1 MKTLKKFM
9 GAYKKETVLAPLFK
23 LLEACFELFV
33 PLVVVR
39 MIDQGIKK
47 DNMAVIWQS
56 GGLMLLLAIVGLA
69 CSITAQFF
77 AAKAATGAATA
88 MRRAMFEKL
97 QKFSFTEIDEVG
109 TGTMITRMTSDINQV
124 QSGINM
130 VLRLFLRSPF
140 IVFGAMAMAFTI
152 DVEAAV
158 VFAVIIPVLSV
169 VVFAILLS
177 TIPGYRKVQGMLDQV
192 LGRTRENLTGG
203 RVIRAFRKEQDEI
216 EGFRKE
222 NKTLRKLQ
230 EAVGRVSALL
240 NPLTYV
246 GINIALV
253 VLIHQGSLRVQVG
266 ALTTGEV
273 VALINYMSQILVEL
287 IKLANLIILVTKAIA
302 CMNRVSEVLEKEL
315 TVEKEKTLAESS
327 ESSDAYVEYR
337 HVNFAYEGAG
347 DLALEDIS
355 FQVKKGELIGIIGG
369 TGAGKSTLMQLLC
382 GFYPV
387 TEGTVFLDGKP
398 VDTYETNALLDKVGI
413 VMQKPVLFRGSILEN
428 LRMGKQD
435 ATQEECWKALE
446 IAQAKDFV
454 EEKQF
459 QLMFRVQQGG
469 KNLSGGQR
477 QRLSLARTLIKK
489 PEVLILD
496 DSASALDYLTD
507 VNLRKAIRESA
518 ADQTVFI
525 ISQRTASIMDA
536 DKILVLDDGKLIAQ
550 GTHQELLDTCETYQ
564 EIYYSQFP
572 KEGSH
577 EADK

>member
-1 MKTLKKFM
+1 M
-9 GAYKKETVLAPLFK
+9 
-23 LLEACFELFV
+23 
-33 PLVVVR
+33 
-39 MIDQGIKK
+39 
-47 DNMAVIWQS
+47 
-56 GGLMLLLAIVGLA
+56 
-69 CSITAQFF
+69 
-77 AAKAATGAATA
+77 
-88 MRRAMFEKL
+88 
-97 QKFSFTEIDEVG
+97 
-109 TGTMITRMTSDINQV
+109 
-124 QSGINM
+124 
-130 VLRLFLRSPF
+130 
-140 IVFGAMAMAFTI
+140 
-152 DVEAAV
+152 
-158 VFAVIIPVLSV
+158 FAVIIPILSV

-177 TIPGYRKVQGMLDQV
+177 TIPGYRKVQAMLDQV

-246 GINIALV
+246 GINMALV
-253 VLIHQGSLRVQVG
+253 VLIHQGSLRVQIG

-302 CMNRVSEVLEKEL
+302 CLNRVSEVLEKEL
-315 TVEKEKTLAESS
+315 TVEKEKTLTESS

-398 VDTYETNALLDKVGI
+398 VDTYETNTLLDKVGI
-413 VMQKPVLFRGSILEN
+413 VMQKPVLFRGTILEN

>member
-1 MKTLKKFM
+1 M
-9 GAYKKETVLAPLFK
+9 
-23 LLEACFELFV
+23 
-33 PLVVVR
+33 
-39 MIDQGIKK
+39 
-47 DNMAVIWQS
+47 
-56 GGLMLLLAIVGLA
+56 
-69 CSITAQFF
+69 
-77 AAKAATGAATA
+77 
-88 MRRAMFEKL
+88 
-97 QKFSFTEIDEVG
+97 
-109 TGTMITRMTSDINQV
+109 
-124 QSGINM
+124 
-130 VLRLFLRSPF
+130 
-140 IVFGAMAMAFTI
+140 
-152 DVEAAV
+152 
-158 VFAVIIPVLSV
+158 
-169 VVFAILLS
+169 
-177 TIPGYRKVQGMLDQV
+177 
-192 LGRTRENLTGG
+192 
-203 RVIRAFRKEQDEI
+203 
-216 EGFRKE
+216 
-222 NKTLRKLQ
+222 
-230 EAVGRVSALL
+230 
-240 NPLTYV
+240 
-246 GINIALV
+246 
-253 VLIHQGSLRVQVG
+253 
-266 ALTTGEV
+266 
-273 VALINYMSQILVEL
+273 
-287 IKLANLIILVTKAIA
+287 
-302 CMNRVSEVLEKEL
+302 
-315 TVEKEKTLAESS
+315 AESS

-398 VDTYETNALLDKVGI
+398 VDTYETNTLLDKVGI